1 MPDISV
7 FTNSK
12 YKVLSYLYENK
23 DENNLIKITQNEIGE
38 ALEMNR
44 TTVNYVIKVL
54 KEHCC
59 IIHDDSKVGRYYLTD
74 VGIKTVELLREV
86 NKL

>member
-1 MPDISV
+1 
-7 FTNSK
+7 
-12 YKVLSYLYENK
+12 
-23 DENNLIKITQNEIGE
+23 
-38 ALEMNR
+38 MNR
-44 TTVNYVIKVL
+44 TTVNYVIKEL
-54 KEHCC
+54 KEQCC